1 MGNVK
6 SNLNIFI
13 CGKTLQKENLE
24 IINNLFPKNLVD
36 EKLNNSDIKFIVKES
51 IKSENNF
58 SISWKCFILDKPID
72 INISENL
79 INHIINKTESLEK
92 QEYNNVILYFSD
104 DNYTCIIDKILEK
117 KRRVKKK
124 N

>member
-72 INISENL
+72 INVSENL

-104 DNYTCIIDKILEK
+104 DNYTCIINKFL
-117 KRRVKKK
+117 KKK
-124 N
+124 ES

>member
-58 SISWKCFILDKPID
+58 SISWKCFILD
-72 INISENL
+72 NL
-79 INHIINKTESLEK
+79 
-92 QEYNNVILYFSD
+92 
-104 DNYTCIIDKILEK
+104 
-117 KRRVKKK
+117 
-124 N
+124 